1 MKGKKMSCPINLVDI
16 LTEWNWVYFTIA
28 ENEWKFFILYKIRIS
43 IQSKQRFRGD
53 TRASTFI
60 KKRKKEREKFRGGEK
75 TNAMS
80 LKSTRLNFAS
90 RSNRIDQTREAFLFQ
105 NHSSTVVMRV
115 LLINKL
121 LFFAYIMFILILQQY
136 RNI

>member
-1 MKGKKMSCPINLVDI
+1 MSESSLYYIRSEFQFSRNNGLEGTPELLLLSKK
-16 LTEWNWVYFTIA
+16 E
-28 ENEWKFFILYKIRIS
+28 
-43 IQSKQRFRGD
+43 
-53 TRASTFI
+53 
-60 KKRKKEREKFRGGEK
+60 RKKEREKFRGGEK